1 MSRSGQGAGKAAVAI
16 TAGGSGSSAA
26 QPGGSGFKDR
36 AALGLVGLGVVG
48 HVLRNRRFHER
59 VAVAA
64 IVVGALR
71 RMGQEN
77 TANTMQRLAAVNK
90 RAIQREMHQLEH
102 KAKRQGRAVKTSR
115 QMVRSAPSKNL
126 ASKMNQP

>member
-1 MSRSGQGAGKAAVAI
+1 MSRSGQDAGRAA
-16 TAGGSGSSAA
+16 AGSSSSAA
-26 QPGGSGFKDR
+26 QPGGSGLESR

-48 HVLRNRRFHER
+48 HVLRNRRFYER

-77 TANTMQRLAAVNK
+77 TASTMQHLVAVNK
-90 RAIQREMHQLEH
+90 RAIQREVHQMEH
-102 KAKRQGRAVKTSR
+102 KAKRQGRAVKTTR

-126 ASKMNQP
+126 ASTMREP

>member
-26 QPGGSGFKDR
+26 QPGDSGFEGR

-48 HVLRNRRFHER
+48 RVLGSRRFYER

-64 IVVGALR
+64 ILVGALR
-71 RMGQEN
+71 RLGQEN
-77 TANTMQRLAAVNK
+77 TANTMQRLVAVNK
-90 RAIQREMHQLEH
+90 RAIQREMHQMEH
-102 KAKRQGRAVKTSR
+102 KAKRQGRAVKTTR

-126 ASKMNQP
+126 ASKMREP